1 MSQHTA
7 NILFHIEESL
17 LDDDVTEVEHDMA
30 FQKGV
35 RTVCFNCNN
44 PHLMLVDY
52 DPLEVNSQQ
61 LLSSVQSRGL
71 HAALVGF

>member
-52 DPLEVNSQQ
+52 DPVEVNSQQ